1 MNHPQNEHIEPGM
14 LETHIVIIEDEMYLL
29 LNLSGIDSGPIT
41 MIMNYEQAQSLVGV
55 VTDYL
60 VEADEYYEN

>member
-1 MNHPQNEHIEPGM
+1 MMQNEQIEPGM

-29 LNLSGIDSGPIT
+29 LNLSSADSDPIT
-41 MIMNYEQAQSLVGV
+41 MIMNYEQSQSLVGV

-60 VEADEYYEN
+60 IEADEYYEN